1 MKRIAV
7 FGAGGFGK
15 EVAMLIEQINASA
28 PAWQLIGFFDDGV
41 AKNAIVNGY
50 PSLGGVAEVNKL
62 EETTGLLL
70 AIGDPGI
77 KMRIHAQISNP
88 KVYYPVLVHPN
99 VLMGNS
105 QYLDIGEGSIIT
117 AGNLLTV
124 NIRLGRHVILNL
136 ACTVGH
142 DAILEDYTSVMPGVN
157 ISGGVKIGKG
167 VYIGTGA
174 KLINHT
180 EVGSHTII
188 GAGAV
193 VVKSLPAHCTAV
205 GVPARPIKFHA

>member
-28 PAWQLIGFFDDGV
+28 PAWHMIGFFDDGV
-41 AKNAIVNGY
+41 PKGTVVNGY
-50 PSLGGVAEVNKL
+50 TCLGGAAEVNRL
-62 EETTGLLL
+62 QEDTGLVL
-70 AIGDPGI
+70 AVGNPAI
-77 KMRIHAQISNP
+77 KRKIQAQVQNS
-88 KVYYPVLVHPN
+88 KVFYPVLVHPN
-99 VLMGNS
+99 VQIGDR
-105 QYLDIGEGSIIT
+105 QYITLGEGCIIT

-142 DAILEDYTSVMPGVN
+142 DAVLEDYTSVMPGVN
-157 ISGGVKIGKG
+157 ISGGVVIREG

-174 KLINHT
+174 KIINHL
-180 EVGSHTII
+180 EIGSHTVV

-193 VVKSLPAHCTAV
+193 VIKALPANCTAV
-205 GVPARPIKFHA
+205 GVPAKPIKYHE